1 MSPRGVLAAELDSL
15 GKSPPLLEWE
25 EISLIIEME
34 RSCSIPFVKSSTL
47 RRFRM
52 EGAASLISSF
62 TIDIEF
68 EDESES
74 ESIVECE
81 ATELRR
87 ETFSCACVCVCVC
100 ICVPIECEHSSE
112 YESEHEYIPG
122 TSYSKWNLHVRAYS
136 ANSSR
141 SNCLSRNSFGST
153 SLSIP

>member
-62 TIDIEF
+62 TIDIIF

-100 ICVPIECEHSSE
+100 VFVFRLSVNTRVS
-112 YESEHEYIPG
+112 
-122 TSYSKWNLHVRAYS
+122 T
-136 ANSSR
+136 
-141 SNCLSRNSFGST
+141 SRNTNTYRVRHTRNGT
-153 SLSIP
+153 CM